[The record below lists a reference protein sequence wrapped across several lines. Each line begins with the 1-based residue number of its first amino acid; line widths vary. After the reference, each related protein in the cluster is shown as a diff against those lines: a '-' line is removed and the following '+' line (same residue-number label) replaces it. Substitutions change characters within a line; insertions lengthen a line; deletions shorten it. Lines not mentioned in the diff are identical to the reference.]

1 MEPEELP
8 PDWRP
13 PPEPPSPPDDP
24 PSRRCGHA
32 GRRRQGASTR
42 RTGVTLDLGTF
53 RIRRVGTPQRQPV
66 APLDAGVRT
75 SAQGLKTANFARMKP
90 VNPVE
95 AVEAVQRSKGIP
107 RRLLPLQG
115 NRDSVNPSFLDPS

>member
-1 MEPEELP
+1 
-8 PDWRP
+8 
-13 PPEPPSPPDDP
+13 
-24 PSRRCGHA
+24 
-32 GRRRQGASTR
+32 
-42 RTGVTLDLGTF
+42 
-53 RIRRVGTPQRQPV
+53 
-66 APLDAGVRT
+66 LDAGVRT